1 MSKQFNYF
9 SRIFIFL
16 ILFQF
21 AMGTEIH
28 YPIGKPGTHIK
39 YIIENKNLPK
49 SVVKQINITLGEVE
63 NHNNIDYQWLQ
74 LVCKKNNNQSYTTWV
89 LSSEYPSA
97 FREVAQEKM
106 HRYIFHMRNGKSIE
120 YIDQNRGNPILP
132 TTGAWE
138 YLLPRSS
145 QNENLF
151 TSESKIVTLL
161 GHNYKLTSS
170 DNGQAVTL
178 PKTIQL
184 IELTPNL
191 IIGVPHNQKIKDEAR
206 RWDETDYEYVQ
217 LTKDNYMEMINHGM
231 NYFNVNSK
239 QVKWIEDENVY
250 FWGIGGK
257 DLSYPEFLYR
267 SNYIGPVIFFDEPMV
282 VTRDHS
288 MRLMFKK
295 DPESR
300 KTVTVNDFF
309 EAFKKVYHKK
319 KYVHGPTS
327 LINGLSQRI
336 DVDVGNMNFLQQN
349 IFSWETM
356 PASALYQLSEG
367 NTSPPYAMVFETPGR
382 FGTKRILP
390 ELNMC
395 FDCQIP
401 VNNPKNLISMMNGF
415 LRGAARMTDKEWG
428 ISIYGQVDRADAP
441 WYLTHA
447 YDLGATIF
455 MYWDSYQMAAVPYP
469 EYLAMSKQLREHAE
483 QHPNRNLEKLKKAGD
498 VAILIPPG
506 YNMGHVKM
514 GIGHIS
520 GLGEL
525 NRERLNTE
533 GVKHGTVM
541 SNFYIEVERCL
552 RLGIEFD
559 AFWNLDSFDFNDY
572 SEIVNIRKDGKVEI
586 SKNGTTTILHSARTP
601 TRSEGNPP
609 KLDVNILGGNVQ
621 AAGVIT
627 VTANVIEGSTPVYF
641 TRGVNNDGINI
652 NQYVLWELFG
662 PGDEDAEVFWEERF
676 YYAITEIDHLI
687 EIKFNFKVDRPGDY
701 RLRVATT
708 DLAGKSKV
716 VWKNLTIRE

>member
-1 MSKQFNYF
+1 MKNKLHL
-9 SRIFIFL
+9 IFFVFFL
-16 ILFQF
+16 LNLFQF
-21 AMGTEIH
+21 LIAADSK
-28 YPIGKPGTHIK
+28 YPLGEPGTQLTYSIQ
-39 YIIENKNLPK
+39 NTQLPK
-49 SVVKQINITLGEVE
+49 SVVKTIELTLSSVE
-63 NHNNIDYQWLQ
+63 NHNETHFQWLKI
-74 LVCKKNNNQSYTTWV
+74 VATKNNNQSYSTWI
-89 LSSEYPSA
+89 LSSEYPSPD
-97 FREVAQEKM
+97 RDIAQQNMM
-106 HRYIFHMRNGKSIE
+106 HYIIQKRSNTPIE
-120 YIDQNRGNPILP
+120 FSDQNQGNPILP

-145 QNENLF
+145 QSKNPISSK
-151 TSESKIVTLL
+151 SEQVSML
-161 GHNYKLTSS
+161 GHEYSLSSSSTERLVKLPKSIHQIKLTP
-170 DNGQAVTL
+170 D
-178 PKTIQL
+178 
-184 IELTPNL
+184 L

-206 RWDETDYEYVQ
+206 RWDETDYEYKQ
-217 LTKDNYMEMINHGM
+217 LTKSNYSEMINHGM

-239 QVKWIEDENVY
+239 QVKWIENENVY

-257 DLSYPEFLYR
+257 DISYPETLYR

-288 MRLMFKK
+288 MKPMFKK

-300 KTVTVNDFF
+300 KTVTVDNFF

-327 LINGLSQRI
+327 LINGLSQRK
-336 DVDVGNMNFLQQN
+336 DVDVGSMIFLQQN
-349 IFSWETM
+349 IYSWETM

-367 NTSPPYAMVFETPGR
+367 NTSPPNAMVFETPGR

-401 VNNPKNLISMMNGF
+401 VDNPKNLISMMNGF
-415 LRGAARMTDKEWG
+415 MRGAAHMTDKEWG
-428 ISIYGQVDRADAP
+428 MSIYGQVDRADAS
-441 WYLTHA
+441 WFLTHA
-447 YDLGATIF
+447 YDQGSTIF

-469 EYLAMSKQLREHAE
+469 EYLAMSKHLREHA
-483 QHPNRNLEKLKKAGD
+483 QRHPNRNLDKLKKAAE
-498 VAILIPPG
+498 VAIRIPPG

-541 SNFYIEVERCL
+541 SNFYIEVERCV

-559 AFWNLDSFDFNDY
+559 AFWDLDGFDFRGY
-572 SEIVNIRKDGKVEI
+572 SEIIKIRKDGKVEVT
-586 SKNGTTTILHSARTP
+586 KTGKTTILDSGRTP
-601 TRSEGNPP
+601 IRPDGVLP
-609 KLDVNILGGNVQ
+609 KLTVNIQGGIIQ
-621 AAGVIT
+621 TPGVIS
-627 VTANVIEGSTPVYF
+627 VTADVVEGSSPIYF
-641 TRGVNNDGINI
+641 TRGVNNDGVNI

-662 PGDEDAEVFWEERF
+662 PEDEDYTAFWDERF
-676 YYAITEIDHLI
+676 NYTVTEKNNSVEVEFRITV
-687 EIKFNFKVDRPGDY
+687 NQPGKY

-708 DLAGKSKV
+708 DLAGRSSV
-716 VWKNLTIRE
+716 VWKNLKIRS

>member
-1 MSKQFNYF
+1 
-9 SRIFIFL
+9 
-16 ILFQF
+16 
-21 AMGTEIH
+21 
-28 YPIGKPGTHIK
+28 
-39 YIIENKNLPK
+39 
-49 SVVKQINITLGEVE
+49 VE
-63 NHNNIDYQWLQ
+63 NHNNNDYQWLQ
-74 LVCKKNNNQSYTTWV
+74 IVGTKNNNHSYSIWA
-89 LSSEYPSA
+89 LSSEYPSLS
-97 FREVAQEKM
+97 RDIAQEHM
-106 HRYIFHMRNGKSIE
+106 LRYIIQKRNEKPIE
-120 YIDQNRGNPILP
+120 FSDESRGNPILP

-138 YLLPRSS
+138 YLLPRSPDS
-145 QNENLF
+145 ENPF
-151 TSESKIVTLL
+151 TSNSEIVSLL
-161 GHNYKLTSS
+161 GHDYRLTSS
-170 DNGQAVTL
+170 DTDHSVKE
-178 PKTIQL
+178 PKSPHL
-184 IELTPNL
+184 IELTPDL

-206 RWDETDYEYVQ
+206 RWNETDYEYVQ
-217 LTKDNYMEMINHGM
+217 LTKANYMEMVAHGM

-239 QVKWIEDENVY
+239 QVKWVENENVY

-257 DLSYPEFLYR
+257 DISYPESLYR

-288 MRLMFKK
+288 MRPMFQENP
-295 DPESR
+295 DSR

-309 EAFKKVYHKK
+309 EAFKKVYRKK

-327 LINGLSQRI
+327 LINGLSQRE
-336 DVDVGNMNFLQQN
+336 DVDVGNMKFLQQN
-349 IFSWETM
+349 IYSWETM

-401 VNNPKNLISMMNGF
+401 VDNPKNLISMMNGF

-428 ISIYGQVDRADAP
+428 MSIYGQVNRADAP

-447 YDLGATIF
+447 YDQGATIF

-469 EYLAMSKQLREHAE
+469 EYLSMSKHLREHAE
-483 QHPNRNLEKLKKAGD
+483 RYLNRNLDKLKQAAD

-525 NRERLNTE
+525 NRERLNTKS
-533 GVKHGTVM
+533 VKHGTVM

-559 AFWNLDSFDFNDY
+559 AFWNLDGFDFSEY
-572 SEIVNIRKDGKVEI
+572 SEIINIRKDGKVGVM
-586 SKNGTTTILHSARTP
+586 KNGKTTILNSVRTP

-621 AAGVIT
+621 TAGAIT
-627 VTANVIEGSTPVYF
+627 VTVNVVEGSAPVYF
-641 TRGVNNDGINI
+641 TRGVNHDGINV
-652 NQYVLWELFG
+652 NQYILWELFG
-662 PGDEDAEVFWEERF
+662 PEDEDYTAFWDERF
-676 YYAITEIDHLI
+676 NYTVTEKNNSVDV
-687 EIKFNFKVDRPGDY
+687 EFKFTVNQPGEY

-708 DLAGKSKV
+708 DLAGRSKV
-716 VWKNLTIRE
+716 VWKNLTIRG